1 MLSHYQ
7 QYLSML
13 HCVLV
18 CRENQDQVGRDEA
31 FGQLMDYLWRNEP
44 ALQSCLDVQNTELSL
59 RRKLGL

>member
-1 MLSHYQ
+1 
-7 QYLSML
+7 ML